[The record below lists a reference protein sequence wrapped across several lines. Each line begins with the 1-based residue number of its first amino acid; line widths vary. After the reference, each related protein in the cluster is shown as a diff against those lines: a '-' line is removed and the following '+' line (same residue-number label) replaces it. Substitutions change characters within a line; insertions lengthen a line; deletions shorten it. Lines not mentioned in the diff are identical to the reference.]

1 MEAVMPVSQ
10 VGGVGV
16 FALGAL
22 GIALSFGRML
32 HAVGIK
38 ALLSLTGPIHRPHT
52 EQPLSGIHVIQGT
65 PFQV

>member
-1 MEAVMPVSQ
+1 MPVSQ

-52 EQPLSGIHVIQGT
+52 EQPLSGIHV
-65 PFQV
+65 